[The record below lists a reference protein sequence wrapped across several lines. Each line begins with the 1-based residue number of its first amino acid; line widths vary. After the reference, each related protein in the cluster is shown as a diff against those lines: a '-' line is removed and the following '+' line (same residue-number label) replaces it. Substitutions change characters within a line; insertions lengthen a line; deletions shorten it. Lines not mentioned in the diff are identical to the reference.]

1 MYKLE
6 NNVAWTEDLKNAFK
20 HNITR
25 AKIVYTDYGDEITI
39 DENNGIKEIVLE
51 DSKYVPN
58 TGFIGQATAR
68 KVTITLLDNSQLT
81 NLENKDFA
89 LYIGADYNDTTYYI
103 NYGNFIVNEP
113 PENDS
118 TNGTIKIVAYDYMIK
133 FNQNYENQVV
143 YPCTLK
149 DYVLNI
155 CSQAGVELGS
165 ESFANDDFIVVNN
178 QFEGKQLREVLQHV
192 GKCAFSWARIGQDNK
207 LYFDFHV
214 NDVNAVTENITIDD
228 YKRDAYKRANEYYG
242 PVNRVTYAET
252 DIQGEEE
259 SVSDQESISQY
270 GENEI
275 VIYDNYFAYT
285 TSARHELIQ
294 QGTALF
300 GFKYMPI
307 SQLDLIGFVYLDCND
322 FVKVFDENENYII
335 SRVFSHTIKYN
346 GAVSDNI
353 ETEGQSDNE
362 SIYKNKNTTIS
373 NNSRTEIIVDR
384 ANKKIIQ
391 VVEDVTEQNT
401 KIATLTQTVDDLTSQ
416 ISDLAD
422 ITTYGESSFASVS
435 LDDVNT
441 SEPIMLKVHPVSTN
455 ISYYYPNTSLY
466 PDLSLFMS
474 TRTVR
479 FTRTYEVEGQE
490 HTENI
495 DYELPDNLLY
505 YDSEHYDEFYLDY
518 ESQTCQIT
526 KRCGYNADGT
536 TYVLNNEVITTYD
549 YPLIDLEEGDYTISL
564 LGYEYGYIYVRL
576 MAKNIYTTQFYTKVE
591 TDSKIQQKADSIDL
605 SVNQKLTNYST
616 TSEMNSAIQLSK
628 DSITSSVSET
638 YITKQNS
645 AKNIDTAK
653 QAAIDSANNSTDEK
667 LEDYYTKTETNSQIA
682 QTANS
687 ITSTVSATYST
698 KTETNTAKTQAIN
711 SANSSTDTK
720 LKNYY
725 TKTETNSQIT
735 QKANEITTSVSETYL
750 TKSNAS
756 SIYATQTTANTLSS
770 RIKQTAKSIE
780 LVTTDNKTSAGITI
794 RLKNEDGTQ
803 IDSDSANITLSG
815 LVKFTDLS
823 TSGSTTI
830 NGSNITTGII
840 KSSNYVANK
849 SGTSINLSNGIID
862 TKGFKVSSTGNIT
875 ATAGTIAGWNI
886 QSSYLQKIIGN
897 NNYSLEIR
905 ADRGANEAALAV
917 WDIQNNRY
925 NWYVTADGRM
935 YARNADISGTITSSN
950 ATITGGK
957 LSLTGGNQ
965 NDPVFLISGSG
976 NVRIVGSYMWMSGEN
991 WTDAYLSLRF
1001 NPNSTNQSVQ
1011 LISSWNG
1018 GNISVGDGNITNFF
1032 EANGRDGYVAVYG
1045 PMYAN
1050 SFNNNSKEELK
1061 KNIQKYNKS
1070 ALKIIAESNIYEFN
1084 YKTEKDGEKRHIGFI
1099 IGEQYETPKDVIS
1112 QNGESIDTYSMIS
1125 VLWKAT
1131 QEQQQQIEE
1140 LKQKLEYIGG

>member
-89 LYIGADYNDTTYYI
+89 LYIGADYNNTTYYI

-178 QFEGKQLREVLQHV
+178 QFEGKQLREILQHV

-214 NDVNAVTENITIDD
+214 NDANAITENITIDE
-228 YKRDAYKRANEYYG
+228 YKQDAYKKANEYYG

-270 GENEI
+270 GETEL

-294 QGTALF
+294 QGTSLF
-300 GFKYMPI
+300 GLTYMPI
-307 SQLDLIGFVYLDCND
+307 SQLDLIGYVYLDCND
-322 FVKVFDENENYII
+322 FIKVFDEEQNYIT

-346 GAVSDNI
+346 GAVSDSI
-353 ETEGQSDNE
+353 ETEGISLNE
-362 SIYKNKNTTIS
+362 QTYKNKNTTIS

-384 ANKKIIQ
+384 ANKKITQ
-391 VVEDVTEQNT
+391 VVENVTEQNT

-416 ISDLAD
+416 ISDISD

-435 LDDVNT
+435 LDNVNT
-441 SEPIMLKVHPVSTN
+441 SEPILLKVHPVSRN

-479 FTRTYEVEGQE
+479 FTRTYIENEQA
-490 HTENI
+490 HTEII
-495 DYELPDNLLY
+495 DYELPDDLLY

-518 ESQTCQIT
+518 ESQTCQVT

-536 TYVLNNEVITTYD
+536 VYVLNNEVVTNYD
-549 YPLIDLEEGDYTISL
+549 YPLINLGEGDYTISL

-591 TDSKIQQKADSIDL
+591 TNSKIQQKADSIDL
-605 SVNQKLTNYST
+605 SVNQKLSNYST
-616 TSEMNSAIQLSK
+616 TIQMNSSINIAKNNILS
-628 DSITSSVSET
+628 TVSET
-638 YITKQNS
+638 Y
-645 AKNIDTAK
+645 A
-653 QAAIDSANNSTDEK
+653 
-667 LEDYYTKTETNSQIA
+667 TKTTTNS
-682 QTANS
+682 
-687 ITSTVSATYST
+687 
-698 KTETNTAKTQAIN
+698 
-711 SANSSTDTK
+711 
-720 LKNYY
+720 
-725 TKTETNSQIT
+725 
-735 QKANEITTSVSETYL
+735 
-750 TKSNAS
+750 
-756 SIYATQTTANTLSS
+756 LSS

-780 LVTTDNKTSAGITI
+780 LVTTDNNTSAGIVI
-794 RLKNEDGTQ
+794 RLRNEDGTQ

-823 TSGSTTI
+823 NSGSTTI
-830 NGSNITTGII
+830 NGSNITTGQINASLI
-840 KSSNYVANK
+840 TTGTLSANRLNGGTI
-849 SGTSINLSNGIID
+849 SGTSINLGNGNF
-862 TKGFKVSSTGNIT
+862 TVTSAGALT
-875 ATAGTIAGWNI
+875 AKSGKIAGYTINGDM
-886 QSSYLQKIIGN
+886 LIGN
-897 NNYSLEIR
+897 NV
-905 ADRGANEAALAV
+905 G
-917 WDIQNNRY
+917 
-925 NWYVTADGRM
+925 
-935 YARNADISGTITSSN
+935 ISGKSGRGRAFWAGSNDATAAPFRVAHDGSFVASN
-950 ATITGGK
+950 ATISGK
-957 LSLTGGNQ
+957 VTATSGKIAGYT
-965 NDPVFLISGSG
+965 ISGNMLVGNSVGISG
-976 NVRIVGSYMWMSGEN
+976 KSGEGWAFWAGSN
-991 WTDAYLSLRF
+991 TAGSAPFRVGHEGALYATNAHISGVVTATSGTFDNCTVRSTCSVPASTVSGTLKQNNIPKLNASWIEGGALHVDIGSMGELWT
-1001 NPNSTNQSVQ
+1001 NS
-1011 LISSWNG
+1011 ING
-1018 GNISVGDGNITNFF
+1018 NTPYNDY
-1032 EANGRDGYVAVYG
+1032 YVVY
-1045 PMYAN
+1045 N
-1050 SFNNNSKEELK
+1050 
-1061 KNIQKYNKS
+1061 
-1070 ALKIIAESNIYEFN
+1070 
-1084 YKTEKDGEKRHIGFI
+1084 DGEKGWRRLTFRSGILVNV
-1099 IGEQYETPKDVIS
+1099 QS
-1112 QNGESIDTYSMIS
+1112 Q
-1125 VLWKAT
+1125 W
-1131 QEQQQQIEE
+1131 
-1140 LKQKLEYIGG
+1140 